1 MKNDYYVNIK
11 RAGEII
17 NRIELLAFTNYQAKK
32 ELLKDYRKWSF
43 PIGDTCELVNC
54 NTNKTLLS
62 I

>member
-11 RAGEII
+11 QNCII
-17 NRIELLAFTNYQAKK
+17 VRHYELLAFTNYQAKK
-32 ELLKDYRKWSF
+32 EFFRDVKWYDY
-43 PIGDTCELVNC
+43 DAYEYELVNC